1 MTKAKHTIL
10 ISLAFILTGCASYNP
25 VPSNYSGPL
34 AIIQDTV
41 KSRGRVSVDFFY
53 LEKIDGKTIDNS
65 LSATIQAN
73 SGRGLAME
81 PRVIERNIPTDAGTF
96 TIVGRTHYAAP
107 ILELAEKVYR
117 VSGDVRFTPLPDHR
131 YILRGSLEED
141 HSAVWIEDMGTG
153 EIVDRKIEVEGS
165 SALGFLEK

>member
-1 MTKAKHTIL
+1 MTNAGRATL
-10 ISLAFILTGCASYNP
+10 VSLAFILSGCASYNP
-25 VPSNYSGPL
+25 VPSNYSGSL

-41 KSRGRVSVDFFY
+41 KSRSRTSVDFFY

-65 LSATIQAN
+65 LGATIQAN
-73 SGRGLAME
+73 SGRGMEME
-81 PRVIERNIPTDAGTF
+81 PRVIERNVPTVAGTF

-131 YILRGSLEED
+131 YILRGSLDEAR
-141 HSAVWIEDMGTG
+141 SAVWIEDMGTG
-153 EIVDRKIEVEGS
+153 EIVDRKIEIDGS